1 MPSPQYAREIPQR
14 YRLEG
19 AACTGCQ
26 KRYFPPRR
34 VCPACKGTELVAVPL
49 ARQGS
54 IVTYTIIHLG
64 PRGMAMETPYAVAI
78 VELDDG
84 VRLTSQVVDC
94 APEEL
99 SIGARVRAVF
109 RRFGAEGHD
118 GIIHY
123 GHKFVLVRA

>member
-19 AACTGCQ
+19 AVCAGCQ

-34 VCPACKGTELVAVPL
+34 VCPACKGKAFLKVAL
-49 ARQGS
+49 AREGA
-54 IVTYTIIHLG
+54 IVTYTTIHVG
-64 PRGMAMETPYAVAI
+64 PRGMAMETPYSVAI

-123 GHKFVLVRA
+123 GHKFVLLR